1 MRRIKIKMDKK
12 WREEGMKE
20 RREEGEEEGK
30 RWEEKESKGKENI
43 LIKKRK
49 LCESKREKV
58 KSKLKVNF

>member
-30 RWEEKESKGKENI
+30 R
-43 LIKKRK
+43 
-49 LCESKREKV
+49 
-58 KSKLKVNF
+58 